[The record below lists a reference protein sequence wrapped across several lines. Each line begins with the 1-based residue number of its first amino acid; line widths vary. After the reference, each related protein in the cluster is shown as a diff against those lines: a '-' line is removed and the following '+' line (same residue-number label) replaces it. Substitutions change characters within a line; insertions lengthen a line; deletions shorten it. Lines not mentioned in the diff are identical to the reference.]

1 MNKKLALVSGIAS
14 LVLTACA
21 SQQERVTA
29 SGSYEYLKSKER
41 TQLQVPT
48 ELDAPEFTSD
58 YNIPALQQSADSTL
72 VGRNLEVVPPALV
85 IPLVQ
90 GSHVEEGSKGAT
102 VLLDRLEIPKHWIKQ
117 SGTR

>member
-72 VGRNLEVVPPALV
+72 VGRNLEVVPPAAASARVAPWLLPSRTSEA
-85 IPLVQ
+85 PLC
-90 GSHVEEGSKGAT
+90 
-102 VLLDRLEIPKHWIKQ
+102 
-117 SGTR
+117 